1 MMNKRQQILR
11 EAGEDLINSDMNDV
25 FDKLDTYH
33 ICPPSVEDTNQL
45 IQSLKPVFSQQGL
58 RVTEGK
64 RFRDTM
70 AETPHNKGIP
80 AIIALVG
87 VQMSLMSSGF
97 VIVTIAFLILG
108 LLVTNVIGDGSS
120 KFLITASPFLGLLTL
135 CYEHR
140 AQLYKVEEMEQTCR
154 YSPAQ
159 IDTARIV
166 VVLGYNMVLGMVA
179 TLLLKS
185 FYTVVIWNLMMNW
198 LAPLLLIVGI
208 ALFTSLKFGI
218 TGGCIIAGAV
228 WTAQVTLADG
238 ASFLHLLLP
247 SLTKG
252 TANIISMLFGIG
264 LLYFSLNIWQGEEK
278 MSHLQ

>member
-1 MMNKRQQILR
+1 MNKRQQILH

-45 IQSLKPVFSQQGL
+45 IQSLKPVFSQRGL

-64 RFRDTM
+64 RFRDKM
-70 AETPHNKGIP
+70 AETPYNKGIP

-87 VQMSLMSSGF
+87 VQMSLMGSGF
-97 VIVTIAFLILG
+97 VIVTVAFLILG

-135 CYEHR
+135 CYEQR

-159 IDTARIV
+159 IDTARMV

-179 TLLLKS
+179 TLLLNS

-238 ASFLHLLLP
+238 TSFLHLLLP

-252 TANIISMLFGIG
+252 SANIISMIFGIG
-264 LLYFSLNIWQGEEK
+264 LLYFSLNIWQREEK